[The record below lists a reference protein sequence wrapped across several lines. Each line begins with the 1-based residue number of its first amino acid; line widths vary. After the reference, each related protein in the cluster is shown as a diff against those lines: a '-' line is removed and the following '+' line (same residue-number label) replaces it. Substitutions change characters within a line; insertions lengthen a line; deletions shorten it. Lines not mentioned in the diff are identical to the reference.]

1 MSMTMMIAKIDESTD
16 FSDPLFSNPPELG
29 KPSELRRKVIE
40 KVGKDVRIERR
51 DSIEIHFDSFAVTLW
66 FNSNRIDL
74 EVAGGADERIEYLD
88 KLAKHLDPEAN
99 LIFCDG

>member
-29 KPSELRRKVIE
+29 EPTELRQKVIE
-40 KVGKDVRIERR
+40 YAGKDVKIERR
-51 DSIEIHFDSFAVTLW
+51 DSIEIHFDSFGFTLW
-66 FNSNRIDL
+66 FYSNRIDL
-74 EVAGGADERIEYLD
+74 EVAGGADEMIDYLD
-88 KLAKHLDPEAN
+88 KLAKHLAPEAN